1 MEWNCS
7 SSAKTVN
14 DDTCQDRIRNVTGI
28 LCCLSLQEAS
38 LTTLIVSVISNQW
51 FTDQICTDVSC
62 LVSFYLPTKL
72 KYSSLQRCSSFWKC
86 GHLNTVQAYSD
97 TENSY
102 SSACLP
108 YYHPGLKSVSDL
120 QMVQHMFNCILLHPF
135 HTGSSPLKGC
145 RSLYTPTRDQTN
157 IAIFISAEGNHCK
170 GTDPAENRAL
180 IAVPLKPNVIAT
192 DKPHP
197 KVHSEQTPVQLV
209 PSAHQNKKRNGN
221 LYIMCHACALIFD
234 VV

>member
-1 MEWNCS
+1 M
-7 SSAKTVN
+7 
-14 DDTCQDRIRNVTGI
+14 
-28 LCCLSLQEAS
+28 
-38 LTTLIVSVISNQW
+38 
-51 FTDQICTDVSC
+51 C

-102 SSACLP
+102 NSACLP

-197 KVHSEQTPVQLV
+197 KVHSEQTPVQFV